1 MAKQK
6 MKKKTKTTLIVVG
19 SIVLALVILIGIM
32 VHNVKSAMGN
42 FTAYLS
48 GVQAQELTGHDMS
61 TSIGATGTVTSQNVV
76 SVTSDLNC
84 KIKELP
90 VAVGDY
96 VEEGDVLCVFDDS
109 DVQEQIKALESQLS
123 TSQKLAAKQTEIMK
137 RTLQEAK
144 DAQTKQVAQADQD
157 VADAQKTY
165 DNATT
170 AYNNAVAALNNAKN
184 AAEPDEAAIAEAQAK
199 ADSAYAEQQA
209 AKSALETAKRTKTSV
224 EESAAAAVQSAQ
236 DSVDTDAISD
246 SGNSDVT
253 KQLSELYRQLDDM
266 KVVAEQSGIITS
278 LNVSQGS
285 LANGTL
291 MKIEDSKN
299 LKVTVSIKEK
309 DILKLKEGMKATVK
323 ADAIKDQ
330 EYQGTVSKVIN
341 FASVSDDSGMSG
353 GSAGGYS
360 AEITIDGDSELLLG
374 MTAKVD
380 ITVNEAGE
388 ALAVAYDSV
397 VTDENGSSY
406 VYRAIEQESGMY
418 LIERVNVTTGA
429 ESDYYTEIISDALS
443 EGDLIIS
450 IPEEVEE
457 GEEVTV
463 YTDEDDFSIYL
474 NEE

>member
-1 MAKQK
+1 M
-6 MKKKTKTTLIVVG
+6 
-19 SIVLALVILIGIM
+19 
-32 VHNVKSAMGN
+32 
-42 FTAYLS
+42 
-48 GVQAQELTGHDMS
+48 
-61 TSIGATGTVTSQNVV
+61 
-76 SVTSDLNC
+76 
-84 KIKELP
+84 
-90 VAVGDY
+90 
-96 VEEGDVLCVFDDS
+96 
-109 DVQEQIKALESQLS
+109 
-123 TSQKLAAKQTEIMK
+123 
-137 RTLQEAK
+137 
-144 DAQTKQVAQADQD
+144 
-157 VADAQKTY
+157 
-165 DNATT
+165 
-170 AYNNAVAALNNAKN
+170 N
-184 AAEPDEAAIAEAQAK
+184 AAEPDEAAISEAQVQ
-199 ADSAYAEQQA
+199 ADSAYAEQQS

-224 EESAAAAVQSAQ
+224 EESTAAAVQSAQ
-236 DSVDTDAISD
+236 DSVDTDAISG
-246 SGNSDVT
+246 SSNSDVT

-323 ADAIKDQ
+323 ADVIKDQ
-330 EYQGTVSKVIN
+330 EYQGTVSRVIN
-341 FASVSDDSGMSG
+341 FASGSDDSAMSG

-374 MTAKVD
+374 MTAKVN

-388 ALAVAYDSV
+388 SLAVAYDSV

-406 VYRAIEQESGMY
+406 VYRAIEQDSGMY
-418 LIERVNVTTGA
+418 LVERVNVTKGA

-450 IPEEVEE
+450 VPEEVEE